1 LFARCWLAVTLDQY
15 RASFAI
21 AHQPGPRLLGRALL
35 AQLLPGPRNAT
46 LAVLVPLALV
56 PFVLALFVVVP
67 AAAEFAPQCFAA
79 FFSRLA
85 PGMRQRFSLRRFA
98 ILLFGRAVTSLA
110 RPIALFVRPI
120 AVPARS
126 LAMLA

>member
-1 LFARCWLAVTLDQY
+1 LAVALDQH

-21 AHQPGPRLLGRALL
+21 AHQSGPRLLGRALL
-35 AQLLPGPRNAT
+35 AQLVPRPRNGT
-46 LAVLVPLALV
+46 LAVLVPFALG
-56 PFVLALFVVVP
+56 PFVLVASTLALFVVVP

-79 FFSRLA
+79 FFSGLA

-126 LAMLA
+126 LAVLV